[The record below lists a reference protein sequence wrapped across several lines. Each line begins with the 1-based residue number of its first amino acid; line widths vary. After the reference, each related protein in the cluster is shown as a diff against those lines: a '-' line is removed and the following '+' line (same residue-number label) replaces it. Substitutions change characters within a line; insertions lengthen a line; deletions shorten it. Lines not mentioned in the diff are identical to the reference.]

1 MMNHYTSNKGNYA
14 LLFFLFL
21 FSNPVENR
29 AQALKIQHDLVVA
42 KDGSGDYRY
51 IQDAIDAIRVYL
63 PKSITVRIKKGIY
76 KEKIVV
82 PSTLTN
88 VTFLGDNRD
97 STVISYDDFSGK
109 GKMETFDSYTV
120 KVMGNDIMFKNL
132 TIENTAGRV
141 GQAVALHV
149 EGDRCTFE
157 NCRLLGNQDTLFA
170 SGENARQYFLNCYIE
185 GTVDFIF
192 GSATAFFDHCQIHSK
207 TSGSYITAAS
217 TPKWVFFGYIFKDC
231 KLTAAIDVEKVYLGR
246 PWRDYA
252 KTVFINCDMGNHI
265 IDIGWNNWSR
275 PETEKTSFYAEYK
288 CSGAGFKPEKRA
300 KWAHQL
306 TDKEAGNYTIE
317 SVFSGKL
324 NAEFIDFWHR

>member
-1 MMNHYTSNKGNYA
+1 MILRLNNIKCA
-14 LLFFLFL
+14 LFL
-21 FSNPVENR
+21 LIFMAINPIKNT

-88 VTFLGDNRD
+88 VTFLGDNPD

-120 KVMGNDIMFKNL
+120 KVLGNDIVFKNI
-132 TIENTAGRV
+132 TFENTAGRV

-149 EGDRCTFE
+149 EGDRCVFE

-170 SGENARQYFLNCYIE
+170 SGENKRQYFTNCYIE

-192 GSATAFFDHCQIHSK
+192 GSATAFFEHCQIHSK
-207 TSGSYITAAS
+207 ASGTYISAAS
-217 TPKWVFFGYIFKDC
+217 TPKWVVFGYVFKNC
-231 KLTAAIDVEKVYLGR
+231 QLTAAAGVEKVYLGR

-252 KTVFINCDMGNHI
+252 KTVYINCDLGAHI
-265 IDIGWNNWSR
+265 TDVGWQNWGR
-275 PETEKTSFYAEYK
+275 PETEKTSFYAEFNCK
-288 CSGAGFKPEKRA
+288 GAGFKPDKRV

-306 TDKEAGNYTIE
+306 TDKEAELYTLDN
-317 SVFSGKL
+317 VFAGSLKP
-324 NAEFIDFWHR
+324 EFINFWQH